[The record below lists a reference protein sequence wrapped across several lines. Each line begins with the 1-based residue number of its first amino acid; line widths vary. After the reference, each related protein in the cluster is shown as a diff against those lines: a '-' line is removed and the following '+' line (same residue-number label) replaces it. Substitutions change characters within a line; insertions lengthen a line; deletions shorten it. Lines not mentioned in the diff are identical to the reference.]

1 MQAGVNRFRQRAP
14 IHAAAAANYLQDAQL
29 LLARN
34 RQESAASLL
43 YEAAKSSINAIANL
57 RGENPGPTINKTRV
71 FREFTTQR
79 PDGALLQSG
88 WDAARTLHT
97 HCDQHFLSESDLNN
111 RSETVVAFVQQ
122 MLALFQQENQTSPPG
137 NVT

>member
-43 YEAAKSSINAIANL
+43 YEAAKSGLNAIANL

-71 FREFTTQR
+71 FREFTAQR

-97 HCDQHFLSESDLNN
+97 NSDQHFLSESDFNDN
-111 RSETVVAFVQQ
+111 VAATIAFVQQ